1 MIEANIN
8 LVKEQEIINS
18 IINKMDN
25 FNLTNEEK
33 RVLLNSLKDKLSFI
47 DVSIQRNINNQA
59 LLDEFRKK

>member
-8 LVKEQEIINS
+8 LLKEQEIINS
-18 IINKMDN
+18 IINKIDN

-33 RVLLNSLKDKLSFI
+33 KVLLNSLKDKLSFI
-47 DVSIQRNINNQA
+47 DTSIQRNINNQA